1 MRKDSSNKCHT
12 LHKVS
17 AHDIDHWIDTRLQT
31 LTSRHADHGFIEIDS
46 IEFQQLEH
54 FRTLLNK
61 LALAT
66 HLNSPE
72 VLDSLER
79 RQKCSNKLQAKNM
92 MAGILNFTPPEP
104 Y

>member
-1 MRKDSSNKCHT
+1 MLKGISNKAHT

-17 AHDIDHWIDTRLQT
+17 AQDIDCWIETRLQT
-31 LTSRHADHGFIEIDS
+31 LTARHADHGFIEIDS

-54 FRTLLNK
+54 FRTLLSK

-79 RQKCSNKLQAKNM
+79 RRKLSSKLQAKNM
-92 MAGILNFTPPEP
+92 TTGVLSFTPEP
-104 Y
+104 C